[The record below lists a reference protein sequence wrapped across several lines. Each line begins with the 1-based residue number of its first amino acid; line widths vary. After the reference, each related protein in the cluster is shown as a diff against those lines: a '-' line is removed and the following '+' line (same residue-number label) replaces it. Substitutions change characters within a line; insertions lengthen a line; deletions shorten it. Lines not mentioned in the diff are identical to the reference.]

1 MRRVVPR
8 KPKIIKSKVL
18 ASTPAPFIMSFQV
31 SVISGNPPSNHTFPV
46 SAGQTVLDAA
56 LAAGIVLPY
65 SCRNG
70 ACSSC
75 KAKVVS
81 GDYDAGLAPAQILDS
96 DDIAQGYTLLCQVR
110 PGSDLV
116 IEATVVRLAGD
127 VEVRKLPARVIGM
140 RRVAPDVMVLTLQL
154 PAADPLRFYAGQYVD
169 MLLRDGQRRSY
180 SIARAPH
187 ADGPLELHVRHLPGG
202 VFTDHVFGAG
212 VSAMKERDIVRLEG
226 PLGSFFLREDSAAP
240 IVLLAS
246 GTGFAPIKAIVEHI
260 QHQGITRPVR
270 LYWGGRRPHDLYLDA
285 LAREWEALLPD
296 LRYVP
301 VVSDALPEDGWT
313 GRDGFVHHAVMADL
327 PDLSGWQVYAC
338 GAPVMVEAA
347 RHDFVRV
354 CGLPEAEFYADAFT
368 SQADVAAL
376 AG

>member
-1 MRRVVPR
+1 
-8 KPKIIKSKVL
+8 
-18 ASTPAPFIMSFQV
+18 MSFQV
-31 SVISGNPPSNHTFPV
+31 SVISGTSPGNHTFPV
-46 SAGQTVLDAA
+46 QPGQSVLDAA

-75 KAKVVS
+75 KARVVS
-81 GDYDAGLAPAQILDS
+81 GDYDAGPAPAQILDA
-96 DDIAQGYTLLCQVR
+96 DEIAQGYTLLCQAQPR
-110 PGSDLV
+110 SDLV

-127 VEVRKLPARVIGM
+127 IEVRKLPARVIGIEQ
-140 RRVAPDVMVLTLQL
+140 VAPDVRVLTLQL
-154 PAADPLRFYAGQYVD
+154 PAADPLKFYAGQYVD

-187 ADGPLELHVRHLPGG
+187 VDGPLELHVRHMPGG

-212 VSAMKERDIVRLEG
+212 ATAMKERDIVRFEG
-226 PLGSFFLREDSAAP
+226 PLGSFFLREDSDAP

-285 LAREWEALLPD
+285 LARGWETALAD
-296 LRYVP
+296 FRYVP
-301 VVSDALPEDGWT
+301 VVSDALPEDAWAGRT
-313 GRDGFVHHAVMADL
+313 GYVHRAVMADL

-338 GAPVMVEAA
+338 GAPAMVEAA
-347 RHDFVRV
+347 RHDFVRD
-354 CGLPEAEFYADAFT
+354 CGLPEGEFYADAFT